1 MAATQFKVGQVKA
14 ASGLLIFLV
23 ENMDDVG
30 GHLGRRTEAGE
41 QQEDASSR
49 KHINLTF
56 D

>member
-1 MAATQFKVGQVKA
+1 MATARA
-14 ASGLLIFLV
+14 AVQKLRRKIVFFLV
-23 ENMDDVG
+23 EHKEDVG

-41 QQEDASSR
+41 QQEDAGSR